1 MRSVACLRT
10 AALVTCAFM
19 SAPSLA
25 ALPEPVRAMIDAAI
39 ANGDEAKARAV
50 IAIARETNPADAS
63 EVDAILADYET
74 RLAAAAKEAEAAKQA
89 EIRSAG
95 LFENWT
101 GAGELGAFRS
111 TGNSDNIGITAG
123 LGLTREGINWRH
135 KLSGRA
141 DYQETEGVVT
151 REQYLAAY
159 EPNFKLSGSLYLY
172 GLAQYERD
180 QFQGFS
186 GRYSVS
192 GGLGYDIIKRD
203 DMTLSVKAGPA
214 WRRTDLVGGGG
225 SSSFA
230 GLAAIDFGWRI
241 SEGISL
247 TQSGSALMQSGSSTF
262 ISDTGLTAKI
272 ANELSVRL
280 SYTIEHD
287 TEPPLGAV
295 KTDTLSR
302 FTLIY
307 DF

>member
-1 MRSVACLRT
+1 
-10 AALVTCAFM
+10 
-19 SAPSLA
+19 
-25 ALPEPVRAMIDAAI
+25 MIDAAI

>member
-1 MRSVACLRT
+1 
-10 AALVTCAFM
+10 
-19 SAPSLA
+19 
-25 ALPEPVRAMIDAAI
+25 MIDAAI
-39 ANGDEAKARAV
+39 ANGDEEKARAV

-74 RLAAAAKEAEAAKQA
+74 RLAVAAKEAEAAKQA

-95 LFENWT
+95 LFENWS

-111 TGNSDNIGITAG
+111 TGNSDNVGITAG

-135 KLSGRA
+135 RLSGRA
-141 DYQETEGVVT
+141 DYQESDGVVT

-159 EPNFKLSGSLYLY
+159 EPNFKLSGSLFLY

-225 SSSFA
+225 SSSLA
-230 GLAAIDFGWRI
+230 GLAAFDFGWRI
-241 SEGISL
+241 SEGISF
-247 TQSGSALMQSGSSTF
+247 TQSGSAFVQSGSSTF